1 MILAALFIGLLTAY
15 YFGIRAGSAA
25 AGAALGL
32 FLLAAV
38 APDAKLLVYGLIAA
52 GVVTLFVVG
61 PRTTPPDDATQF
73 RRVLNGL
80 WKQVVRRLG
89 RRE

>member
-25 AGAALGL
+25 AGVTLGL
-32 FLLAAV
+32 FLLAAI
-38 APDAKLLVYGLIAA
+38 APGAKLLVYILIGVAVAA
-52 GVVTLFVVG
+52 LFYIG
-61 PRTTPPDDATQF
+61 PRTTPPADAAQL
-73 RRVLNGL
+73 RRVITGL
-80 WKQVVRRLG
+80 RLYLERRLG

>member
-15 YFGIRAGSAA
+15 YFGIRAGAAA

-80 WKQVVRRLG
+80 WNQVIRRLG
-89 RRE
+89 RRQ

>member
-80 WKQVVRRLG
+80 WNQVIRRLG

>member
-15 YFGIRAGSAA
+15 YFGIRTGSAA

-38 APDAKLLVYGLIAA
+38 APAAKLLVYGLIAA
-52 GVVTLFVVG
+52 AVVAVFVIG

-73 RRVLNGL
+73 RRVISGL
-80 WKQVVRRLG
+80 WIYVKRRLG

>member
-80 WKQVVRRLG
+80 WNQVVRRLG

>member
-25 AGAALGL
+25 AGVTLGL
-32 FLLAAV
+32 FLLAAI
-38 APDAKLLVYGLIAA
+38 APGAKLLVYGLVAA
-52 GVVTLFVVG
+52 AVVGIFVVG
-61 PRTTPPDDATQF
+61 PRTTPPEDATQL
-73 RRVLNGL
+73 RRVLGGL
-80 WKQVVRRLG
+80 WGQIRRRIG

>member
-15 YFGIRAGSAA
+15 YFGIRAGSAT
-25 AGAALGL
+25 AGVTLGL

-38 APDAKLLVYGLIAA
+38 APGAKLLVYIVIAA
-52 GVVTLFVVG
+52 AVPALLYLG
-61 PRTTPPDDATQF
+61 PRTTPPADAAQL
-73 RRVLNGL
+73 RRVVSGL
-80 WKQVVRRLG
+80 RIYLKQRLG

>member
-25 AGAALGL
+25 ASAALGL

-80 WKQVVRRLG
+80 WNQVVRRLG

>member
-25 AGAALGL
+25 AGVALGL
-32 FLLAAV
+32 FLLAAI
-38 APDAKLLVYGLIAA
+38 APGAKLLVYGLVAVA
-52 GVVTLFVVG
+52 VVALFVIG
-61 PRTTPPDDATQF
+61 PRTTPPDDATQL
-73 RRVLNGL
+73 RRVLSGL
-80 WKQVVRRLG
+80 WGQVKRRLG